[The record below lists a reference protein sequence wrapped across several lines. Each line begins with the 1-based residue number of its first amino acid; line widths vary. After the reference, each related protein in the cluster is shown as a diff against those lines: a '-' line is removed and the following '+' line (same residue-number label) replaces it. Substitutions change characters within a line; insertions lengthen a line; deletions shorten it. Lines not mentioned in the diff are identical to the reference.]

1 MVEADVGR
9 AREKYRRL
17 IAVIAGQGSVAVAFS
32 GGVDSSFLCHCA
44 VSALGDK
51 CIACTVVSPMLPQ
64 SELEDA
70 KKIAA
75 HTGIRH
81 ILIHE
86 ERLDDDVAAN
96 PKDRCYHCKKNEFG
110 AILKTALEQGIQTVF
125 DGSNM
130 DDTGD
135 YRPGLRAVAELRV
148 RSPLREVGL
157 HKAEIR
163 LLSREAGL
171 PTWDKPAYACLASR
185 IPYGE
190 RLDTAKLARVE
201 KAEAYLRSL
210 GLRQF
215 RVRSHGDIG
224 RIEAAPEER
233 SLFFNTATLDE
244 VSARLKSFGFLF
256 VALELEGYRM
266 GSLNAVLER
275 AAD

>member
-1 MVEADVGR
+1 MIEVDVDAER

-17 IAVIAGQGSVAVAFS
+17 IAFIAERGSAAVAFS

-44 VSALGDK
+44 VSALGK
-51 CIACTVVSPMLPQ
+51 NCIACTVVSPMLSQ
-64 SELEDA
+64 SELADA

-75 HTGIRH
+75 HTGITH

-86 ERLDDDVAAN
+86 DHLEDEVAAN

-110 AILKTALEQGIQTVF
+110 AVLKTAHEHGIETVF
-125 DGSNM
+125 DGSNL
-130 DDTGD
+130 DDIGD

-148 RSPLREVGL
+148 RSPLREAGL
-157 HKAEIR
+157 TKAEIR

-171 PTWDKPAYACLASR
+171 PTWDKPAFACLASR

-201 KAEAYLRSL
+201 KAEVYLRSL

-215 RVRSHGDIG
+215 RVRSHGAIA

-233 SLFFNTATLDE
+233 SLFFNLKTLDD
-244 VSARLKSFGFLF
+244 VSAQLKSFGFLY

-266 GSLNAVLER
+266 GSLNRE
-275 AAD
+275 